1 MQSAMKPLEITT
13 SLWVVAG
20 LLSVVYGGTLG
31 YPMVFDDE
39 VYLRGNPI
47 FTQWSSFL
55 DLFRDFGGL
64 ARRAGAAAL
73 DPDLSTNFIMRP
85 VTYFTFFLNHAV
97 GGFSPQGYRLFNVI
111 VHGLNGVLVWG
122 VLRRWI
128 KRSGRGEESPG
139 GYREWVPLAA
149 AAVFVIH
156 PMQIESV
163 TYVIQRATSL
173 CCFFILLAVYG
184 YQERRAGR
192 GLGWLIVSWI
202 GMVGAIFS
210 KETGFVVPVLL
221 LGVETFVMR
230 GAWRGAVMRIAPYG
244 VVASVVPVLLIS
256 VSAAQGKGE
265 GVESVFGIAHGVQR
279 AGYAWEYALTEPMIW
294 WGYLR
299 LVLLP
304 TGLNLDPDVPLV
316 TAWTDGRFWG
326 AALGLLV
333 VVAVFWTVWRR
344 RRAWPFAGMMICSA
358 WWWAVALGPDS
369 SVVPLPDVMAEH
381 RTYVSMVGASA
392 VLGLAFA
399 WLGGRGWLGQSA
411 ALVGLIVLGG
421 LAVARNAVWATPE
434 RLWRDTALKSPGK
447 ARPWINLGGAC
458 YEAGKFEDARE
469 AFERANGLMPTVPA
483 CANLAVVHL
492 RLGDAEAALRVGMQ
506 GMALR
511 PSGYDHLLLVQVA
524 TALVRLG
531 REVEA
536 MGVIRECVGLQPR
549 FLPARM
555 FFGALLL
562 KRGLATEAESVFA
575 EGLRWNPGHPDLLEG
590 VNRARATGGGG
601 AKLKLGF

>member
-1 MQSAMKPLEITT
+1 MRPLEVTS

-20 LLSVVYGGTLG
+20 LLSLVYGGTLG

-47 FTQWSSFL
+47 FTQWGSFL

-64 ARRAGAAAL
+64 ARRAGLAAL

-85 VTYFTFFLNHAV
+85 VTYLTFFLNHRL
-97 GGFSPQGYRLFNVI
+97 GEFSPQGYRFFNVV
-111 VHGLNGVLVWG
+111 VHGLNGLLVWG
-122 VLRRWI
+122 VLRRWVERVGCLG
-128 KRSGRGEESPG
+128 RSGETG
-139 GYREWVPLAA
+139 WAWAPLAA

-173 CCFFILLAVYG
+173 CCFFILLTVCG
-184 YQERRAGR
+184 YQEWRVDRGR
-192 GLGWLIVSWI
+192 GWLVVSGV
-202 GMVGAIFS
+202 GMFGAIFS

-221 LGVETFVMR
+221 LGVERFVMAS
-230 GAWRGAVMRIAPYG
+230 GWRAALVRLIPYG
-244 VVASVVPVLLIS
+244 AAALVVPALLMA

-265 GVESVFGIAHGVQR
+265 GVESVFRIAHGVQR
-279 AGYAWEYALTEPMIW
+279 SGYGWEYAMTEPMVW
-294 WGYLR
+294 LRYLR
-299 LVLLP
+299 LVVLP
-304 TGLNLDPDVPLV
+304 TGLNLDPDVPMV
-316 TAWTDGRFWG
+316 TAWTDWRFWG
-326 AALGLLV
+326 AVLALLV
-333 VVAVFWTVWRR
+333 VVVGFWWVWVRG
-344 RRAWPFAGMMICSA
+344 RAWPVSGIVVCSG

-381 RTYVSMVGASA
+381 RTYVSMVGAAS
-392 VLGLAFA
+392 VLGLALA
-399 WLGGRGWLGQSA
+399 WLGRRGWAGRFA
-411 ALVGLIVLGG
+411 ALGALVVLGG
-421 LAVARNAVWATPE
+421 LAIARNAVWATPE
-434 RLWRDTALKSPGK
+434 RLWRDTAVKSPNK

-458 YEAGKFEDARE
+458 YEAGKLEDARQ

-562 KRGLATEAESVFA
+562 KRGLAAEAERVFA
-575 EGLRWNPGHPDLLEG
+575 EGLKWSPGHPDLMEG
-590 VNRARATGGGG
+590 VNRARVTGGEG
-601 AKLKLGF
+601 AKLRLGF

>member
-1 MQSAMKPLEITT
+1 MQTVMKPLEVR
-13 SLWVVAG
+13 SCFVVVVG
-20 LLSVVYGGTLG
+20 LLLIVYGGTLG

-47 FTQWSSFL
+47 FTRWESFL

-64 ARRAGAAAL
+64 ARRAGEAAL

-85 VTYFTFFLNHAV
+85 VTYFTFFLNHAI
-97 GGFSPQGYRLFNVI
+97 GGVSPQGYRFFNVM
-111 VHGLNGVLVWG
+111 VHGLNGMLVWG
-122 VLRRWI
+122 LLRRWLNGADGGNP
-128 KRSGRGEESPG
+128 SGGQTWQWE
-139 GYREWVPLAA
+139 PLAA
-149 AAVFVIH
+149 SAVFVLH
-156 PMQIESV
+156 PLQIDSV

-173 CCFFILLAVYG
+173 CCFFILLAVLG
-184 YQERRAGR
+184 YQEWRASGGQR
-192 GLGWLIVSWI
+192 WLVVS
-202 GMVGAIFS
+202 GFGTVGALFS

-221 LGVETFVMR
+221 LGVERFVL
-230 GAWRGAVMRIAPYG
+230 GSAWRGALLRVVPYG
-244 VVASVVPVLLIS
+244 LAALVVPALLMA

-279 AGYAWEYALTEPMIW
+279 QGYSWEYAMTEPMVW
-294 WGYLR
+294 WRYLR
-299 LVLLP
+299 LVMLP
-304 TGLNLDPDVPLV
+304 TGLNLDPDIPMVAV
-316 TAWTDGRFWG
+316 WTDWRFWVAG
-326 AALGLLV
+326 VGLMALVLV
-333 VVAVFWTVWRR
+333 LWRVWKNGRTWR
-344 RRAWPFAGMMICSA
+344 IAGILVCSG

-392 VLGLAFA
+392 VLGLALA
-399 WLGGRGWLGQSA
+399 WLGRRGVGGRLLALGVTVS
-411 ALVGLIVLGG
+411 LGG
-421 LAVARNAVWATPE
+421 LAIARNAVWGTPE
-434 RLWRDTALKSPGK
+434 RLWRDTATKSPGK

-458 YEAGKFEDARE
+458 FEAGNLEGARE
-469 AFERANGLMPTVPA
+469 AFERANSLMPTVPA

-492 RLGDAEAALRVGMQ
+492 RFGDAEAALRVGMQ

-524 TALVRLG
+524 AALVRLG

-555 FFGALLL
+555 FLGALLL
-562 KRGLATEAESVFA
+562 KRGLATEAERVFS
-575 EGLRWNPGHPDLLEG
+575 EGLRWNPGHPELLDG
-590 VNRARATGGGG
+590 VNRARLTTGEGS
-601 AKLKLGF
+601 KLKLGF